1 VKIENIF
8 TKVKKLKVIVVGD
21 AMLDSYKIG
30 NINRQSPEANVP
42 IVDVVEKST
51 KLGGAANVI
60 LNLKQLGVIPI
71 LCTVLGDDESG
82 REILKK
88 LEKNGLE
95 TSGVLID
102 PSRKTTVKERIIVD
116 NKHVVRI
123 DEEIDKNLNEKT
135 RSKLISKIDEKI
147 KISDILI
154 FQDYNKGVIDNVLID
169 NITSKKKIFISVD
182 PKNKNFTN
190 YKNIN
195 VFKPNLNEITNSLKI
210 NNPNLKNLKGIGK
223 KFMKKNSINYLMI
236 TMSEKGI
243 LILSEEEVSKH
254 EIFKSKIVDVSG
266 AGDAIISLATILF
279 YLKLPQK
286 FIGEICNVA
295 GGIVCDYSGV
305 KAIDHKELIEKAK
318 RYNLDLYL

>member
-1 VKIENIF
+1 MKIENIF

-88 LEKNGLE
+88 LEKSGLE

>member
-1 VKIENIF
+1 MKIENIF

-95 TSGVLID
+95 TSGVLVD

-154 FQDYNKGVIDNVLID
+154 FQDYNKGVIDNLLID
-169 NITSKKKIFISVD
+169 NVTSKKKIFISVD

-195 VFKPNLNEITNSLKI
+195 VFKPNLNEIAKSLKI

>member
-1 VKIENIF
+1 MKIENIF

-88 LEKNGLE
+88 LEKSGLE

-195 VFKPNLNEITNSLKI
+195 VFKPNLNEIAKSLKI
-210 NNPNLKNLKGIGK
+210 NNPNLKNLKSIGK

>member
-1 VKIENIF
+1 MKIENIF

-60 LNLKQLGVIPI
+60 LNLKQLGVTPI

-88 LEKNGLE
+88 LEKSGLE

-135 RSKLISKIDEKI
+135 RSKLLSKIDEKI

-169 NITSKKKIFISVD
+169 NITSKNKIFISVD

-195 VFKPNLNEITNSLKI
+195 VFKPNLNEIAKSLKI
-210 NNPNLKNLKGIGK
+210 HNPNLKNLKSIGK
-223 KFMKKNSINYLMI
+223 KFMKKNSINYLMV

>member
-1 VKIENIF
+1 MKIENIF

-88 LEKNGLE
+88 LEKSGLE
-95 TSGVLID
+95 TSGVLVD

-195 VFKPNLNEITNSLKI
+195 VFKPNLNEIAKSLKI
-210 NNPNLKNLKGIGK
+210 NNPNLKNLKSIGK

>member
-1 VKIENIF
+1 MKIENIF

-88 LEKNGLE
+88 LEKSGLE
-95 TSGVLID
+95 TSGVLVD

-135 RSKLISKIDEKI
+135 RSKLISKINEKI

-154 FQDYNKGVIDNVLID
+154 FQDYNKGVIDNLLID
-169 NITSKKKIFISVD
+169 DITSKKKIFISVD

-195 VFKPNLNEITNSLKI
+195 VFKPNLNEIAKSLKI
-210 NNPNLKNLKGIGK
+210 NNPNLKNLKSIGK

-243 LILSEEEVSKH
+243 LILSEKEVSKH

>member
-1 VKIENIF
+1 MKIENIF

-88 LEKNGLE
+88 LEKSGLE

-195 VFKPNLNEITNSLKI
+195 VFKPNLNEIANSLKI

>member
-1 VKIENIF
+1 MKIENIF

-182 PKNKNFTN
+182 PKDKNFTN

>member
-1 VKIENIF
+1 MKIENIF

-254 EIFKSKIVDVSG
+254 KIFKSKIVDVSG

>member
-1 VKIENIF
+1 MKIENIF

-123 DEEIDKNLNEKT
+123 DEEIDKNLNEKS

-195 VFKPNLNEITNSLKI
+195 VFKPNLNEIANSLKI

>member
-1 VKIENIF
+1 MKIENIF

-88 LEKNGLE
+88 LEKSGLE

-182 PKNKNFTN
+182 PKDKNFTN

>member
-1 VKIENIF
+1 MKIENIF

-60 LNLKQLGVIPI
+60 LNLKKLGVIPI

-88 LEKNGLE
+88 LEKSGLE
-95 TSGVLID
+95 TSGVLVD

-135 RSKLISKIDEKI
+135 RSKLISKINEKI

-154 FQDYNKGVIDNVLID
+154 FQDYNKGVIDNLLID
-169 NITSKKKIFISVD
+169 DITSKKKIFISVD

-195 VFKPNLNEITNSLKI
+195 VFKPNLNEIAKSLKI
-210 NNPNLKNLKGIGK
+210 NNPNLKNLKSIGK

-243 LILSEEEVSKH
+243 LILSEEEISKH

>member
-1 VKIENIF
+1 
-8 TKVKKLKVIVVGD
+8 
-21 AMLDSYKIG
+21 MLDSYKIG

-88 LEKNGLE
+88 LEKSGLE

-318 RYNLDLYL
+318 RYNLDLYLWILIYRWWI